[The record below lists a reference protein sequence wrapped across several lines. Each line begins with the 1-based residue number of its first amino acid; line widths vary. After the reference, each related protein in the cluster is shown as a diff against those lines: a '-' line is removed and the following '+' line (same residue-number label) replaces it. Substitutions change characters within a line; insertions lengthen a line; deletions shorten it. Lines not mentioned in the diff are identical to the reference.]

1 MSVSCGLVEV
11 TMLWCY
17 TNVFIIIIIIIIIA
31 VKIFM
36 SLC

>member
-17 TNVFIIIIIIIIIA
+17 TNVFIIIIIIIA